1 MFWEFSLNKIRKNKF
16 TKKQRI
22 LKRREFDEVFAAKNS
37 ASDQNIIIYIKFNT
51 SQYNRLGIVI
61 GKKLGNAVKRNR
73 FKRIVR
79 EAFRVSDFET
89 DCCFDMIVLPRKPL
103 NTELSSSDIEKSLQ
117 FLILK
122 ISSNGKTP

>member
-1 MFWEFSLNKIRKNKF
+1 MNKIRNNKF

-22 LKRREFDEVFAAKNS
+22 LIRREFDEVFAIKNS

-61 GKKLGNAVKRNR
+61 GKKVGNAVKRNR

-79 EAFRVSDFET
+79 EAFRVSDFEA
-89 DCCFDMIVLPRKPL
+89 DCCFDMVVLPRKPL
-103 NTELSSSDIEKSLQ
+103 NNELLSTDIEKSLQ
-117 FLILK
+117 LLVSK
-122 ISSNGKTP
+122 ISSKGKTP